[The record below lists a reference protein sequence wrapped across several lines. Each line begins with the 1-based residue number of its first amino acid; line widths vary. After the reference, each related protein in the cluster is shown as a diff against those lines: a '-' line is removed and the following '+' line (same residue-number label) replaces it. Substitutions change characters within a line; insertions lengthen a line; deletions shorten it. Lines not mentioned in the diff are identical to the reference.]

1 MSYSQHSSVKN
12 VFLTSAEATFY
23 DAVLAAEVSYQNAD
37 KSTPA
42 NAKTADI
49 NRHRAIAQ
57 AAAVS
62 GLGHLGGPSRS
73 ALLHLTGA
81 AV

>member
-1 MSYSQHSSVKN
+1 MSFSQHPAVKN
-12 VFLTSAEATFY
+12 TNITAAEATFY
-23 DAVLAAEVSYQNAD
+23 DAAYAAEQAWQVAD

-42 NAKTADI
+42 NAKTADV
-49 NRHRAIAQ
+49 NKHRAIVN
-57 AAAVS
+57 AANTA
-62 GLGHLGGPSRS
+62 GLGHLGGPSRQ